1 MNDEML
7 SAAPSRA
14 ERYRQIIGA
23 FARHGIAAGGAS
35 PAVQAQQVRLA
46 CEELGPTFIK
56 LGQMLATR
64 GDLLPSDF
72 RDELLKLQDD
82 VTPVGGD
89 YITLT
94 VEDELGE
101 SISKLFLSFDPKPLA
116 SASIG
121 QVHAATLPDGREV
134 VVKVRKPDVRELVE
148 RDLDILM
155 QLASSSEKYF
165 PYLREYDVRGMAED
179 FGDTIRAEM
188 DYRREARNI
197 EMFREI
203 LADENGVDL
212 PEVVLQYST
221 SSVLTLTRM
230 QGTKTSTSMPQSR
243 MAREEAAGRLAS
255 VVLQPALESGVFHA
269 DPHGGNILVREDGRI
284 SVVDFGMVGRLTDE
298 LRRRVA
304 DLFMAL
310 SKDDV
315 ERVVDRLM
323 SIAPPS
329 HPVDRTT
336 IVQQVARLTQR
347 HMHDSIDRVSF
358 GGALTDLIDLVREQ
372 GLRLPMP
379 VTLLF
384 RSIAMSEGA
393 ILELAPQRSMADFLE
408 KIANHVAAS
417 RLSPGEWAERTQ
429 ASAIEAAELAIE
441 LPRRADRVLSEIERG
456 NLRVWARLEDFEPL
470 VSRFE
475 RMVERANASMI
486 AAACIV
492 AITVLFLAYHP
503 TGGRLVA
510 TTIIW
515 IASVIAVLWVA
526 RTAWAT
532 LSSRG

>member
-1 MNDEML
+1 MNDELL

-64 GDLLPSDF
+64 GDLLSADF

-82 VTPVGGD
+82 ATPVGGD

-116 SASIG
+116 SASSDKSMLRRYRTDAKSSSI
-121 QVHAATLPDGREV
+121 
-134 VVKVRKPDVRELVE
+134 RKPNVREFVE

-165 PYLREYDVRGMAED
+165 PYLREYDVRGMVEN

-203 LADENGVDL
+203 LAAENGVDL

-221 SSVLTLTRM
+221 SSVLTLTRL

-243 MAREEAAGRLAS
+243 MAREEAAGRLAT

-347 HMHDSIDRVSF
+347 HMHDAIDRISF

-372 GLRLPMP
+372 GLRLPMA

-384 RSIAMSEGA
+384 RSIAMSEGT
-393 ILELAPQRSMADFLE
+393 ILELAPQRSMADFLD

-429 ASAIEAAELAIE
+429 ASAVEAAELAIE

-503 TGGRLVA
+503 EGGRPVA

-532 LSSRG
+532 LRRRD